1 MPSFFPVV
9 RTSNGRFVYD
19 DVHLTDEGAFEYWR
33 FNHEGLCLK
42 TLRRLVQLWLE
53 ALVGAGGMTKDN
65 TERMMKAVASNY
77 QELVVKLPWVFPD
90 ELGGDK
96 AFICTAVDGLP
107 LDIEFTPL
115 NLYTMGEFTF
125 DALRHAGVEPKVH
138 HILSGRYATRS
149 IAGKEVLG
157 IEELWAIDDCAG
169 ISPGSNHLSLAPL
182 VVSLT
187 ITALHC

>member
-107 LDIEFTPL
+107 LDIELTGARLRWWWVHPTGRGSGRSRCRRSGIRATCCTSRRRLRWQRSGAISPL
-115 NLYTMGEFTF
+115 G
-125 DALRHAGVEPKVH
+125 RWGQGR
-138 HILSGRYATRS
+138 ILSTRS
-149 IAGKEVLG
+149 
-157 IEELWAIDDCAG
+157 
-169 ISPGSNHLSLAPL
+169 
-182 VVSLT
+182 
-187 ITALHC
+187 